1 VAEEGLVSA
10 LANVIARLPGGGE
23 IRQGQVDMAV
33 AVEHALE
40 KRRHLVVQAGTGT
53 GKGLAYLVPAILSG
67 GKIVVSTATKNLQD
81 QLANKD
87 LPFLQ
92 KALPT
97 PFEFVVLKGRSNYLC
112 MQRAK
117 EVQGGGDEQMQLD
130 DVQPT
135 TGLGK
140 EILKLV
146 EWSRSTKSGDRS
158 DLPFEPS
165 PRAWQMV
172 SVTGMECPGATKC
185 PSGDVCF
192 AERARQAA
200 EEADVIVVNT
210 HLYGSHL
217 ASGGHVLPDHDVVVF
232 DEAHELEDIA
242 ASALGLEM
250 TSGRFTSLARN
261 ARRLVGPG
269 EASSID
275 ELIASGDR
283 FERALEPYIGQRLVG
298 ALPDALTEVLTT
310 GIERTQAVLRA
321 IKGAPDDDPSK
332 ARVQIAGGHL
342 AGDLGMVRD
351 VAESHVRWV
360 EGPAHA
366 PVLKVAPIDV
376 GGQLAEKL
384 WPEHTAILTS
394 ATIPASLAARVGIPG
409 DEHDEL
415 DAGSPFDFE
424 TQALLYCATHLPD
437 PRNAAYR
444 DALHDELAFLI
455 EAAGGRTLA
464 LFTSYSAM
472 NLAADEMRE
481 RLDVPILAQGDLP
494 KPKLVAE
501 FERDEAACLFATMG
515 YWQGVDVPGR
525 TLSLV
530 TIDKLPFPR
539 PDEPLLVARR
549 ERAGAAAFRVIDLP
563 RAATMLAQGAG
574 RLIRTAEDHGVVAV
588 LDSRLAT
595 ANYRWDLINA
605 LPPMKRTKDRNEVAA
620 FLRAYHANS
629 TSPPERQ

>member
-1 VAEEGLVSA
+1 MAEEGLTSA

-23 IRQGQVDMAV
+23 IRDGQVEMAV
-33 AVEHALE
+33 AVEHALDE
-40 KRRHLVVQAGTGT
+40 RRHLVVQAGTGT
-53 GKGLAYLVPAILSG
+53 GKSLAYLVPAILSG
-67 GKIVVSTATKNLQD
+67 GKIVVSTATKALQD
-81 QLANKD
+81 QLAGRD

-92 KALPT
+92 KALPM
-97 PFEFVVLKGRSNYLC
+97 PFEFAVLKGRSNYLC
-112 MQRAK
+112 QQRVK
-117 EVQGGGDEQMQLD
+117 EVAGGDGQLELEG
-130 DVQPT
+130 VEA
-135 TGLGK
+135 TGSLSK

-146 EWSRSTKSGDRS
+146 EWGRSTKSGDRS
-158 DLPFEPS
+158 DLSFEPS
-165 PRAWQMV
+165 PRAWSMV

-185 PSGDVCF
+185 PSGGNCF
-192 AERARQAA
+192 AESARAAA
-200 EEADVIVVNT
+200 EDADVIVVNT

-250 TSGRFTSLARN
+250 TSGRFASLARN

-269 EASSID
+269 DGAAVD
-275 ELIASGDR
+275 ELLVAGDH
-283 FERALEPYIGQRLVG
+283 FERAIEGYVNQRLVG
-298 ALPDALTEVLTT
+298 ELPTALTEALTE
-310 GIERTQAVLRA
+310 GIERTQALLSA
-321 IKGAPDDDPSK
+321 IKGAADDDPAK
-332 ARVQIAGGHL
+332 ARVQMAAGHL

-351 VAESHVRWV
+351 VGESHVRWV
-360 EGPAHA
+360 EGPTHA

-376 GGQLAEKL
+376 GGQLAERL

-394 ATIPASLAARVGIPG
+394 ATIPASLAVRVGIPA

-415 DAGSPFDFE
+415 DAGSPFDFG

-437 PRNAAYR
+437 PRNDSYR
-444 DALHDELAFLI
+444 DRLHDELAFLI
-455 EAAGGRTLA
+455 DAAGGRTLA
-464 LFTSYSAM
+464 LFTSWSAM
-472 NLAADEMRE
+472 QRAAEEMRE
-481 RLDVPILAQGDLP
+481 RLEVPILAQGDLP

-530 TIDKLPFPR
+530 TIDRLPFPR

-549 ERAGAAAFRVIDLP
+549 ERAGSAAFRLIDLP
-563 RAATMLAQGAG
+563 RAATLLAQGAG
-574 RLIRTAEDHGVVAV
+574 RLIRSASDHGVVAV

-605 LPPMKRTKDRNEVAA
+605 LPPMKRTKDRAEVAA
-620 FLRAYHANS
+620 FLKTYHEA
-629 TSPPERQ
+629 